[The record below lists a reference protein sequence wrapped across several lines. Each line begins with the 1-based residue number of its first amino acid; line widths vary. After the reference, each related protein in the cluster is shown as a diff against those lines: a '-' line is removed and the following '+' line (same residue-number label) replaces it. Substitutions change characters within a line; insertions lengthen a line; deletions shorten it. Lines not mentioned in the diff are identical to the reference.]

1 MGGKVIIVK
10 FGNERMKREVME
22 NKNKL
27 RGTDIFIENDLT
39 RKDRKI

>member
-10 FGNERMKREVME
+10 FGNERMKREVMK

-27 RGTDIFIENDLT
+27 KGTDIFIESDLT
-39 RKDRKI
+39 RKGRET